1 MKSKMLFFGLL
12 FSLLMSNAVHSTDY
26 QIDKFNLDLHAGRI
40 ASYLWQGE
48 KVPAEEIDR
57 VCNSVI
63 RTARNSDAS
72 ADSLG
77 GFSQSS
83 EIIASERDTANAAAL
98 SSEIET
104 MIGDF
109 LEVTEDAAEERSK
122 RKKLSPDSLK
132 SSLQL
137 FVDQIRKAQH
147 DLHILQMVC
156 DAAAEAYC

>member
-12 FSLLMSNAVHSTDY
+12 LSLLMGNAVHSADY
-26 QIDKFNLDLHAGRI
+26 LTDKFNLDLHAGRI

-63 RTARNSDAS
+63 KTARNSDAS
-72 ADSLG
+72 VDSLYG
-77 GFSQSS
+77 LSQSS
-83 EIIASERDTANAAAL
+83 EITASEKDTANAAAL

-104 MIGDF
+104 LIGDF

-122 RKKLSPDSLK
+122 RKKLSPDPLK
-132 SSLQL
+132 SSLLL

-147 DLHILQMVC
+147 DLHILQMVL
-156 DAAAEAYC
+156 DAVAEAYC